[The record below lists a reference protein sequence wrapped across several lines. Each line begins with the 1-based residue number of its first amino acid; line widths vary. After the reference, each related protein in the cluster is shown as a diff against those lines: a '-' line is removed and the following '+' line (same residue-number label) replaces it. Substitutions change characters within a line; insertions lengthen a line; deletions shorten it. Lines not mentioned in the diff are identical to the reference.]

1 QLVDVAPAP
10 VLPGLERADDR
21 VAALVGVRGRMA
33 VRRIVAA
40 ADVSALQADPQVQ
53 PLAAGGE
60 AIDAAVDRGGQL
72 RDPDVIEVGAG
83 RHVDRP
89 LSQDPLKGSRTRK
102 VVRPGLESSVSEPL
116 WRSTTI
122 RRAVARPRPVPCP
135 TSLVV

>member
-1 QLVDVAPAP
+1 
-10 VLPGLERADDR
+10 
-21 VAALVGVRGRMA
+21 

-135 TSLVV
+135 TSLVVKNESKIRSRSSAGMPGPSSLTSTTAQSPSR